1 MQTPALPANEVERLA
16 ALARYAIV
24 DTPGEGGFDDF
35 TQLASHICGV
45 PIALISLVDASRQW
59 FKSRVGLDVV
69 ETDRTMSFCGHAI
82 LADGL
87 FEVPDTAADARFHD
101 NPLVTDGPQ
110 LRFYAGE
117 PLVTDDGFRI
127 GTLCVMDQIPRT
139 LSLSQRAAMA
149 ALGRSVMRQIES
161 RRTARLL
168 DEKSRFK
175 EAVLDSA
182 DIALIATGPD
192 GVISSFNRG
201 AQVMLGYPAEAM
213 PGRAIGDL
221 FAMPLPA
228 AAGTADYAQQMLALA
243 GRNDN
248 GFDDCELQRSDG
260 TPVPVRLSVTAVR
273 DREGHLLGALH
284 LAQDIS
290 KRRQAQAAQRRAT
303 DMLQKIAMRVP
314 GVICQ
319 FRRNTDGTYA
329 VPYASEQLLVIY
341 RVSPQ
346 QVAGDASLLI
356 ETIHPDD
363 RQRVMAAIERSAVE
377 LSPWREQYRLLFD
390 DGTECWVDG
399 NAVPETADDGAV
411 LWHAVITDITG
422 RKTAELELTRS
433 HAILEILNEQL
444 RARQAELAAVNDA
457 SPLGLFRTDRAGRCT
472 YTNKA
477 YGAITGL
484 TLATA
489 RNDGWG
495 AALHPQ
501 DRAAAMAAWDEAV
514 RCASRYE
521 QDQRYV
527 HADGSEV
534 IARVVAAPMQ
544 VDGVCTGFVGTADDI
559 TLRRRNTEA
568 LRDSEKRLRMIT
580 DNLPVLIAYID
591 KQLRLQFANATIESW
606 LHISPA
612 DAQGRR
618 FEDIVGPGNYA
629 LRLPYLLRALAG
641 ERVEFEM
648 LVTNGGVVRH
658 VQTTYVPDQD
668 SDGNVH
674 GVYTLSSDISALKQT
689 QLQLQ
694 ALARYDTLTG
704 LPNRYHLNQT
714 LTEAVARS
722 QRSIDHLAV
731 LFLDI
736 DHFKQINDTWG
747 HAAGDAVLV
756 EFGNRLKATVRVT
769 DIVARLS
776 GDEFIV
782 LLEGLTL
789 TEQAHEV
796 AHKILAALA
805 EPVAW
810 SGRSIAMSAS
820 IGIAY
825 GHTKNLTPTDLLGL
839 ADKALYRAK
848 QAGRNVA
855 REGSE

>member
-1 MQTPALPANEVERLA
+1 MQAPALPENEVERLA

-24 DTPGEGGFDDF
+24 DSAEEGEFDDF
-35 TQLASHICGV
+35 TQLATHICGV

-59 FKSRVGLDVV
+59 FKSHVGLDVV
-69 ETDRTMSFCGHAI
+69 ETDRTLSFCGHAI

-87 FEVPDTAADARFHD
+87 FEVPDAARDARFQD

-110 LRFYAGE
+110 LRYYAGE

-127 GTLCVMDQIPRT
+127 GTLCVMDQIPRS
-139 LSLSQRAAMA
+139 LSVSQRAAMA

-161 RRTARLL
+161 RRTSRLL
-168 DEKSRFK
+168 DEKSRFQ

-182 DIALIATGPD
+182 DIALISTGPD
-192 GVISSFNRG
+192 GAISSFNRG

-213 PGRAIGDL
+213 PGRAIADL

-228 AAGTADYAQQMLALA
+228 VVGAADYAHQMLVLA
-243 GRNDN
+243 GQSDN
-248 GFDDCELQRSDG
+248 GFDGCQLQRSDG
-260 TPVPVRLSVTAVR
+260 TPVPVHLSVTAVR
-273 DREGHLLGALH
+273 DRDGHLLGALH

-319 FRRNTDGTYA
+319 FRRNSDGTYA
-329 VPYASEQLLVIY
+329 VPYASEQLVQIY

-346 QVAGDASLLI
+346 QAVSDASLLI

-363 RQRVMAAIERSAVE
+363 RQQVMASIERSAAE
-377 LSPWREQYRLLFD
+377 LSPWRKEYRLLFD
-390 DGTECWVDG
+390 DGATCWVDG
-399 NAVPETADDGAV
+399 NGVPEAADDGGV

-422 RKTAELELTRS
+422 RKDAELELMRS
-433 HAILEILNEQL
+433 HAILETLNEQL
-444 RARQAELAAVNDA
+444 RAKQAELAAVSDA
-457 SPLGLFRTDRAGRCT
+457 SPLGLFRTDAAGGCT
-472 YTNKA
+472 YINKA
-477 YGAITGL
+477 YETLTGL
-484 TLATA
+484 TLASA
-489 RNDGWG
+489 RSDGWT
-495 AALHPQ
+495 AALHPE
-501 DRAAAMAAWDEAV
+501 DRTAVMAAWDQAV

-521 QDQRYV
+521 QDQRLV
-527 HADGSEV
+527 HADGVEV
-534 IARVVAAPMQ
+534 ITRVVAVPML

-568 LRDSEKRLRMIT
+568 LRDSEKRLRTIT

-606 LHISPA
+606 LHVTPA

-618 FEDIVGPGNYA
+618 FEDIVEPGTYA
-629 LRLPYLLRALAG
+629 QRLPYLLRALAG

-648 LVTNGGVVRH
+648 LVTNAGVAH
-658 VQTTYVPDQD
+658 HIQTTYVPDQD

-674 GVYTLSSDISALKQT
+674 GVYALSSDISALKQT

-714 LTEAVARS
+714 LTEAVARG

-756 EFGNRLKATVRVT
+756 EFGNRLKTVVRATDT
-769 DIVARLS
+769 VARLS

-782 LLEGLTL
+782 LLEGLKL
-789 TEQAHEV
+789 IEQAHEM
-796 AHKILAALA
+796 ARKILAALIA
-805 EPVAW
+805 PFAW
-810 SGRSIAMSAS
+810 SGLSITVSAS

-825 GHTKNLTPTDLLGL
+825 GYTKNLTPTDLLGL

-855 REGSE
+855 REGGE